1 MSGKQQWNYSVSRN
15 KEQRMEIKEL
25 LIALI
30 GEGLDGDELIGVLN
44 QKLADGEITQEDY
57 DWAIAQLQEEK
68 DKKEAFELLGV

>member
-1 MSGKQQWNYSVSRN
+1 MD
-15 KEQRMEIKEL
+15 IKEL

-30 GEGLDGDELIGVLN
+30 GEGLDGDELLIVLK

-57 DWAIAQLQEEK
+57 DWAIAQLQDEK